1 MLLFLFVCVILKLC
15 YSSYGTCS
23 TGGTWAPSSGT
34 PGNSEGNV
42 IALCWLYWS
51 GDLADL
57 LYPDPVFRVEPI
69 SVTVFSS

>member
-1 MLLFLFVCVILKLC
+1 MVR
-15 YSSYGTCS
+15 
-23 TGGTWAPSSGT
+23 APLVALGHPLVVNQETVKEMS
-34 PGNSEGNV
+34 
-42 IALCWLYWS
+42 ALCWLYWS